1 MNAHLFAEALAAFAA
16 VCHAVAVWLVVGAVV
31 ATAGLLGGIAAVVWV
46 VRGVWRAGVAV
57 AALRTNRTAPLADEQ
72 PVSDSEAAGATQRL
86 SGPPSRPA
94 PTWTHADT
102 DDQPEIEEA
111 A

>member
-1 MNAHLFAEALAAFAA
+1 MTAALFAD
-16 VCHAVAVWLVVGAVV
+16 AVATLATVWHALLVWLVVGAVV

-72 PVSDSEAAGATQRL
+72 PVSDSQAATATERH
-86 SGPPSRPA
+86 SGPRVPSWA
-94 PTWTHADT
+94 HT
-102 DDQPEIEEA
+102 DSDNQPEIEEA